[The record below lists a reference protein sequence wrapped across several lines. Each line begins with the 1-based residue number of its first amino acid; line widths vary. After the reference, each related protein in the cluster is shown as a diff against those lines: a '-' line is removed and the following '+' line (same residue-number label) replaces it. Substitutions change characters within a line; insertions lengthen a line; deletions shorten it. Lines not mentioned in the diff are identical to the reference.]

1 MGSLLLTKTNNLNN
15 LTFKQMGLDR
25 YLHPTQGHTST
36 SRATLR
42 PFYNDTQTSKINELK
57 YPYYELKHPYHKGM
71 FISISSHKLFY
82 DKLISN
88 FKRQYQSVLKAIGIK
103 VGRDDIKQ
111 VRDLPSEVKINE
123 LIKKKV
129 PILIGAIHDNP
140 SKDVDDDIRYQH
152 SHLFIYN
159 IHHYLPSNNCGLNE
173 LVKRIRAYQRRFVG
187 SKYLKDDGVDVIP
200 VGTYQHLEDDITDDN
215 FYNYLLHPINNPMKD
230 CLINYI
236 KRNRHNLDVNYRMNY
251 LYYNKDYMP
260 IDLTNRTLTTEY
272 K

>member
-1 MGSLLLTKTNNLNN
+1 MGSLLLTKRNNLNK
-15 LTFKQMGLDR
+15 LTFKQMDLDR

-57 YPYYELKHPYHKGM
+57 YPYYELKHPYQKGM

-140 SKDVDDDIRYQH
+140 TRDGDGIRYQH

-173 LVKRIRAYQRRFVG
+173 LVKRIRAYQGRFVG
-187 SKYLKDDGVDVIP
+187 SKYIKDDGVDVRP
-200 VGTYQHLEDDITDDN
+200 VGTYQHYEEDITDDD
-215 FYNYLLHPINNPMKD
+215 FYNYLLHPINNPRKET
-230 CLINYI
+230 LINYM
-236 KRNRHNLDVNYRMNY
+236 KNNRKNPDVNYSMTY